1 MKIAHMDGTTLGGRI
16 AEARKA
22 RDLTQEHLATSVGI
36 DRSALGLIE
45 KGKRK
50 VSAVEL
56 VDLAAALDTPLA
68 WFVREPVAAV
78 ISRRSEAGP
87 SHEVTARLDQALEL
101 FAGDVAEL
109 LADGVV
115 VAVVDRLTW
124 PVPRSEDDAEVL
136 AGKARDYLSLGSEPV
151 VGLAGVAE
159 RFGLFSCVLGFGDRG
174 ADGALVEVAD
184 GAAVAIIDG
193 DARPG
198 RRRMSLAHELGHWLF
213 GDAYDSNTTADTEA
227 LITGFAAHFLAPRAG
242 VVHLWGNY
250 PSDNVRDKAI
260 RVAGAYKMSWSAVL
274 THLRNLGLITE
285 EQRRVEYQRLPVTG
299 EFARLQVARATEEL
313 RPPSVSP
320 KLASAIIDAYVD
332 LRISA
337 GRTVE
342 LLRGQLDAGE
352 LPLPRAET
360 AADYARMG

>member
-1 MKIAHMDGTTLGGRI
+1 MDGTTLGGRI

-115 VAVVDRLTW
+115 EAVVDRPTW

-136 AGKARDYLSLGSEPV
+136 AGKVRDHLGLGSEPV
-151 VGLAGVAE
+151 LGLAGVAE
-159 RFGLFSCVLGFGDRG
+159 RFGLYSCVLGFGDRG

-213 GDAYDSNTTADTEA
+213 GDSYDSNTTADTEA
-227 LITGFAAHFLAPRAG
+227 LITAFAAHFLAPRAG
-242 VVHLWGNY
+242 VAQLWRNF
-250 PSDNVRDKAI
+250 PSDTVRNKAI
-260 RVAGAYKMSWSAVL
+260 RVADAYRMSWSAVL

-285 EQRRVEYQRLPVTG
+285 EQWRVEYQRRPVTG
-299 EFARLQVARATEEL
+299 EFTHLQLELRLAEEEL
-313 RPPSVSP
+313 RAPSVSP
-320 KLASAIIDAYVD
+320 KLASAIVDAYVD

-337 GRTVE
+337 ERTVE

-352 LPLPRAET
+352 LPQPRANT
-360 AADYARMG
+360 TADYARMG